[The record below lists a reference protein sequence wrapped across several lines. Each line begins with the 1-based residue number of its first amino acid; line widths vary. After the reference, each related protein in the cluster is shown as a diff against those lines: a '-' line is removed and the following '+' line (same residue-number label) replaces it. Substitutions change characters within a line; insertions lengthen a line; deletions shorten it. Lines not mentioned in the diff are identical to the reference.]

1 MTAVAP
7 ALEKG
12 LLILEYILAIN
23 EPVTLSG
30 IAEAVGFKV
39 SEIQRMVE
47 YLAKDGFIVRTASGA
62 YAPGARAYSLADR
75 KLESAV
81 IARAEGPMRR
91 YVARSVA
98 SVHLGLFVDEQLH
111 VVYEVEGGEDVRLGV
126 RPGLY
131 DAPSTPSGRMFLAH
145 HPRGI
150 ARDPVACEKI
160 RESGFSFGE
169 LKCAVG
175 VYVVA
180 VPVAIGDNP
189 CAAVVATPYLLKN
202 KGDPIVRDDLVAELR
217 RCAAEI
223 SAQF

>member
-12 LLILEYILAIN
+12 LLILEYILAVN
-23 EPVTLSG
+23 EPVTMSG

-47 YLAKDGFIVRTASGA
+47 YLAKDGFIIKTGSGS
-62 YAPGARAYSLADR
+62 YAPGARAYSLADH

-81 IARAEGPMRR
+81 VARAGGPMRS
-91 YVARSVA
+91 YVARTGA

-111 VVYEVEGGEDVRLGV
+111 VVYEVEGGEDVRLCV

-131 DAPSTPSGRMFLAH
+131 AARSTPSGNMFLAY
-145 HPRGI
+145 RQASTAGDT
-150 ARDPVACEKI
+150 AAFRKI
-160 RESGFSFGE
+160 REAGVSFGE
-169 LKCAVG
+169 LKCSVG

-180 VPVAIGDNP
+180 VPVSIGANP
-189 CAAVVATPYLLKN
+189 CAAVLASPYLLRN
-202 KGDPIVRDDLVAELR
+202 KGDPTVREDLVAELH
-217 RCAAEI
+217 RCAAEL

>member
-12 LLILEYILAIN
+12 LLILEHILAVN
-23 EPVTLSG
+23 EPVTMSG

-47 YLAKDGFIVRTASGA
+47 YLAKDGFIIKTASGA

-91 YVARSVA
+91 YAARSGA

-111 VVYEVEGGEDVRLGV
+111 VVYQVEGGEDVRLGV

-131 DAPSTPSGRMFLAH
+131 DAATTPSGRMFLSHRYVDTTGDSEAW
-145 HPRGI
+145 
-150 ARDPVACEKI
+150 AQI
-160 RESGFSFGE
+160 RASGFSFGE

-180 VPVAIGDNP
+180 VPVAIGSNP
-189 CAAVVATPYLLKN
+189 CAAVVATPYLLKRT
-202 KGDPIVRDDLVAELR
+202 GDQIIRDDLVAELR

>member
-12 LLILEYILAIN
+12 LLILEHILAIN
-23 EPVTLSG
+23 EPVTMSG

-47 YLAKDGFIVRTASGA
+47 YLAKDGFIIRTASGA
-62 YAPGARAYSLADR
+62 YTPGARAYSLADH

-91 YVARSVA
+91 YAARSGV
-98 SVHLGLFVDEQLH
+98 SVHLGRFVDEQLH

-145 HPRGI
+145 RLAGTT
-150 ARDPVACEKI
+150 RDTAALAKI
-160 RESGFSFGE
+160 REVGFSFGE
-169 LKCAVG
+169 LTCAIG
-175 VYVVA
+175 VFVVA
-180 VPVAIGDNP
+180 VPVKIGDNP

-202 KGDPIVRDDLVAELR
+202 KGDQIIRDDLVAELL

-223 SAQF
+223 AARF

>member
-12 LLILEYILAIN
+12 LLILEYILAVN
-23 EPVTLSG
+23 EPVTMSG

-47 YLAKDGFIVRTASGA
+47 YLAKDGFIIKTGSGS
-62 YAPGARAYSLADR
+62 YAPGARAYSLADH

-81 IARAEGPMRR
+81 IARAAGPMRR
-91 YVARSVA
+91 YVARTRA

-111 VVYEVEGGEDVRLGV
+111 VVYEAEGGEDVRLCV

-131 DAPSTPSGRMFLAH
+131 AAHSTPSGCMFLAC
-145 HPRGI
+145 RLAGT
-150 ARDPVACEKI
+150 ARDTAAFRKI
-160 RESGFSFGE
+160 REDGVSFGE
-169 LKCAVG
+169 LKCAAG

-180 VPVAIGDNP
+180 VPVSIGANP
-189 CAAVVATPYLLKN
+189 CAAVLASPYVLRN
-202 KGDPIVRDDLVAELR
+202 KGDPKVRDDLVAELH
-217 RCAAEI
+217 RCASEL